1 MSLIAENFASVLIE
15 TSPPIQLRVMQ
26 QSLTLDNEAVPFASA
41 TVVCAL
47 QGEALYDLDPRA
59 ADVWVTITTT
69 TAQGRAERISDLTRR
84 YAGKP
89 LSAVTA
95 DHLGQSVG
103 QVTRSLYHD
112 YDTPG
117 ASRRSFT
124 RSFRLM
130 LRGLDID
137 LKAMTVTLSLASGEA
152 RLMDDARIALT
163 PAAISGTSLTDKVK
177 TVLARS
183 GFTLHREPTLSP
195 VPTGA
200 AIGDEALWAPS
211 VSAWDA
217 VQALIRHHDYILWCD
232 ELGHWNL
239 AEGRKLL
246 GWRQYPTSGEFRN
259 VVAASYERSRDR
271 DWYTAVMIVYTWN
284 GSVNYDVATTPGAPI
299 RLLTERLDKP
309 FPGTGRARSKLEQ
322 LINRGVALN
331 LTAVAD
337 YGVVPGENALF
348 MTPRGQEF
356 GLISGVTWSFPDD
369 TMTLR
374 IRKEN

>member
-15 TSPPIQLRVMQ
+15 PSPPIQLRVLQ
-26 QSLTLDNEAVPFASA
+26 QSLSIDNEAVPYASA
-41 TVVCAL
+41 EVICAL
-47 QGEALYDLDPRA
+47 QGAALYDLDPRT

-69 TAQGRAERISDLTRR
+69 TAQGRAERISELTRR

-103 QVTRSLYHD
+103 EVTRSLYHD

-117 ASRRSFT
+117 ASRRAYT
-124 RSFRLM
+124 RKFRLL
-130 LRGLDID
+130 LRGLRID
-137 LKAMTVTLSLASGEA
+137 LKASTVTLSLASGEA

-163 PAAISGTSLTDKVK
+163 PAAISGTTLTDKVK
-177 TVLARS
+177 VILGRS
-183 GFTLHREPTLSP
+183 GFTLYREPALP
-195 VPTGA
+195 VPSGA

-211 VSAWDA
+211 VTAWDA

-232 ELGHWNL
+232 ELGRWNF
-239 AEGRKLL
+239 AEGRKLI
-246 GWRQYPTSGEFRN
+246 GWRQFPTSGEFRN
-259 VVAASYERSRDR
+259 VTAATYERSRDTG
-271 DWYTAVMIVYTWN
+271 WFTAVMLVYTWN
-284 GSVNYDVATTPGAPI
+284 GVTNYDVAT
-299 RLLTERLDKP
+299 

-322 LINRGVALN
+322 LINRGASLN

-356 GLISGVTWSFPDD
+356 GLITGVTWSFPDD
-369 TMTLR
+369 TMALR
-374 IRKEN
+374 IRKES

>member
-15 TSPPIQLRVMQ
+15 TSPPIQLRVLQ
-26 QSLTLDNEAVPFASA
+26 QSLSIDNEAVPYASA
-41 TVVCAL
+41 EVICAL
-47 QGEALYDLDPRA
+47 QGAALYDLDPRT

-69 TAQGRAERISDLTRR
+69 TAQGRAERISELTRR

-103 QVTRSLYHD
+103 EVTRSLYHD

-117 ASRRSFT
+117 ASRRAYT
-124 RSFRLM
+124 RKFRLL
-130 LRGLDID
+130 LRGLRID
-137 LKAMTVTLSLASGEA
+137 LKASTVTLSLASGEA

-163 PAAISGTSLTDKVK
+163 PAAISGTTLTDKVK
-177 TVLARS
+177 VILGRS
-183 GFTLHREPTLSP
+183 GFTLYREPALP
-195 VPTGA
+195 VPSGA

-211 VSAWDA
+211 VTAWDA

-232 ELGHWNL
+232 ELGRWNF
-239 AEGRKLL
+239 AEGRKLI
-246 GWRQYPTSGEFRN
+246 GWRQFPTSGEFRN
-259 VVAASYERSRDR
+259 VTAATYERSRDTG
-271 DWYTAVMIVYTWN
+271 WFTAVMLVYTWN
-284 GSVNYDVATTPGAPI
+284 GVTNYDVATTPGAPI
-299 RLLTERLDKP
+299 RLHTERLDKP

-322 LINRGVALN
+322 LINRGASLN

-356 GLISGVTWSFPDD
+356 GLITGVTWSFPDD
-369 TMTLR
+369 TMALR
-374 IRKEN
+374 IRKES